1 MAAITYWSWRLF
13 IVQISGDNYI
23 LNLGATVFLKALN
36 GLFDGSL
43 IKVLIPM
50 FWALITVLPVMAFSL
65 LVTKKSNETQRLIL
79 FLKLVEVFGLIVYT
93 GGIYIFSFQSAGWI
107 GVVNDSLMRSSI
119 SLLIIPLIIF
129 GVKLKEYAKR

>member
-1 MAAITYWSWRLF
+1 M
-13 IVQISGDNYI
+13 
-23 LNLGATVFLKALN
+23 FLKALN

-65 LVTKKSNETQRLIL
+65 LVTKKSNKTQRLIL